1 MSLLF
6 KFSLK
11 MIYQDMKRPPAF
23 LTYLIIHAEILK
35 IRFDILLKKRIKL
48 DLEMY
53 NWNAS

>member
-1 MSLLF
+1 
-6 KFSLK
+6 